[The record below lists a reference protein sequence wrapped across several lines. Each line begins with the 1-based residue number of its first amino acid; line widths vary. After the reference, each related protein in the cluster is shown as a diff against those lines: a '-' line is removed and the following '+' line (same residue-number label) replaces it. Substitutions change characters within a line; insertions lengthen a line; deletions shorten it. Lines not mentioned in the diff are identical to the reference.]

1 METRKTLLALG
12 LAVLLLLSGCGKK
25 EDSTTGQ
32 DAGTILRVMLGA
44 LEEREEKD
52 ALLWYL
58 EPEEV
63 EGCLRDFYRLEGLEL
78 LDGAVLRMEGA
89 RAFELAVLRTDGGEA
104 VAEALQDHLLDRQG
118 AFTGYFPNQA
128 ELAERGLVL
137 TRGDWAAL
145 AVCREPD
152 SARSAFES
160 CFGDGVN
167 ARGIPAVLGPGPEDL
182 RPDGRL
188 YYRDPG
194 LDDMTL
200 YDTAPIL
207 AAWESGEASGLSQK
221 DRQVLDRARAVL
233 EEWTDAGMDEY
244 GRERA
249 VYAWLT
255 THVAY
260 DHSHYSAQGAP
271 RTSYEP
277 YGPLVEGAGV
287 CLGYASAFQLL
298 MDMAGVECVT
308 VTGAA
313 FGNRENHA
321 WNMVRLDGTWYC
333 VDATWDHNSFNG
345 DFLEFQSLELDRYW
359 RYFNVTSDYMA
370 GTDHQWD
377 YDSVPEAEQP

>member
-1 METRKTLLALG
+1 M
-12 LAVLLLLSGCGKK
+12 
-25 EDSTTGQ
+25 
-32 DAGTILRVMLGA
+32 
-44 LEEREEKD
+44 
-52 ALLWYL
+52 
-58 EPEEV
+58 
-63 EGCLRDFYRLEGLEL
+63 
-78 LDGAVLRMEGA
+78 
-89 RAFELAVLRTDGGEA
+89 
-104 VAEALQDHLLDRQG
+104 
-118 AFTGYFPNQA
+118 
-128 ELAERGLVL
+128 
-137 TRGDWAAL
+137 
-145 AVCREPD
+145 
-152 SARSAFES
+152 
-160 CFGDGVN
+160 
-167 ARGIPAVLGPGPEDL
+167 
-182 RPDGRL
+182 
-188 YYRDPG
+188 
-194 LDDMTL
+194 
-200 YDTAPIL
+200 
-207 AAWESGEASGLSQK
+207 
-221 DRQVLDRARAVL
+221 LDRARAVL

-255 THVAY
+255 THVTY

-298 MDMAGVECVT
+298 MDMAGVECIT